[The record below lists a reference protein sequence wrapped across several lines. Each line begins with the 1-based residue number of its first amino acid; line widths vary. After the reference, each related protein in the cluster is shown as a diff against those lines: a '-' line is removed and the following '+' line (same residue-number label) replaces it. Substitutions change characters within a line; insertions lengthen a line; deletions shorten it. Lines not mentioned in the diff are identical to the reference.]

1 MLQKFKLFTMK
12 TKLFICTAFLFN
24 LFINLAY
31 AGQFDWARSV
41 LGAHRGF
48 YPYEMKVDSRGNTI
62 IGGSGNYCLACVAG
76 HITKFDS
83 LGNQKFYYVINGTS
97 SGNSVP
103 SVGVDDNSNIYF
115 VSNLY
120 SSGITFGPNTI
131 NNSAGYNWVLVKLD
145 STGQMLWFTGLQG
158 FYNNVKID
166 VDGTGNTFLT
176 TDDSL
181 YRYSTAGAIQWQ
193 VAINANKV
201 DVNGNQLVVANN
213 STLFRVS
220 KSNGSVLSSINIG
233 NHSSLTLASN
243 GDVFFTG
250 NMGSGKV
257 KSAVISWLNPQ
268 LTGVSIA
275 TYGNKLWTLSS
286 ASANSNDEDTV
297 MLIQSDTSGLYI
309 TSDTIFNAD
318 ANFIVSDNTGK
329 ILTTVDWSDPIKH
342 TNCKPWIIYASINLN
357 YSGYILGRFSAVN
370 KSNFNFIDPV
380 WTPNGIYTGNWVSRQ
395 CPGGN
400 SFPVKYE
407 YYNGVFNSGNII
419 FVELSD
425 SLGNFSV
432 PTVIGAVST
441 TNITGAITCQI
452 PANIKYSLGYK
463 MRLRTT
469 NPVLTSLQVSDPL
482 RISAPTG
489 VISTISGQTSFCFK
503 ADTLTTSVAVLP
515 GTCCYPNT
523 FEWYKNGVAIFN
535 SYNQWFVPSSSGT
548 YTCVYTDDG
557 GCSRQSSNQLNL
569 TVKALPNASVTP
581 SGQQE
586 VCSGDSLILS
596 VPLNPGY
603 TYQWYKSNTPLTSQ
617 LSNIYK
623 AKTTGNYKV
632 QVTGSNGCT
641 KTSSAVKVTQ
651 YKPVIQAFGPTTFCA
666 GGNVVLGATNGTT
679 TAWQWIRNNND
690 INGQNSQFFTATQAG
705 YYKIRGTAPSGCNAI
720 SNTIQVIVNCR
731 ESLAIEEQVTIYP
744 NPAHDELHV
753 SLGSDQPLKSVLILN
768 LQGKVVSQN
777 NSNTF
782 MSTMNIEAFSPGVYM
797 IVVENLNG
805 LKFYGKFV
813 KE

>member
-1 MLQKFKLFTMK
+1 MNKKLFLLAVFIYQ
-12 TKLFICTAFLFN
+12 LFTTSMI
-24 LFINLAY
+24 

-48 YPYEMKVDSRGNTI
+48 YPYEMKVDTRGNTI
-62 IGGSGNYCLACVAG
+62 IGGYGNYCLACVAG
-76 HITKFDS
+76 YISKFDS

-97 SGNSVP
+97 SGNIIP

-115 VSNLY
+115 VSNVY

-166 VDGTGNTFLT
+166 VDGAGNTFLT

-220 KSNGSVLSSINIG
+220 KSNGAVLSSINIG
-233 NHSSLTLASN
+233 SHSSLTLASN

-250 NMGSGKV
+250 NSGSGKV
-257 KSAVISWLNPQ
+257 KNTVVAWQNQ
-268 LTGVSIA
+268 LLKGVSIA
-275 TYGNKLWTLSS
+275 SYGNKLWTLAS
-286 ASANSNDEDTV
+286 ASLNSNDEDTA
-297 MLIQSDTSGLYI
+297 MLIQSDTSGLFI

-318 ANFIVSDNTGK
+318 AHFIVSDNSGK
-329 ILTTVDWSDPIKH
+329 IMTTVDWSDPIKP
-342 TNCKPWIIYASINLN
+342 TTCKPWIVYASINVN
-357 YSGYILGRFSAVN
+357 YNGYILGRFSSVN
-370 KSNFNFIDPV
+370 KANFNFVDPV
-380 WTPNGIYTGNWVSRQ
+380 WTPNGIYSGNWVSRQ

-407 YYNGVFNSGNII
+407 YYNGTFNSGNII

-425 SLGNFSV
+425 SLGNFGV
-432 PTVIGAVST
+432 TTVIGAIST

-452 PANIKYSLGYK
+452 PPNIKYSLGYK

-469 NPVLTSLQVSDPL
+469 SPVLTSLQESDPL

-489 VISTISGQTSFCFK
+489 TISTIQGTTTFCFK
-503 ADTLTTSVAVLP
+503 DDTLTTTTSVLS
-515 GTCCYPNT
+515 GSCCYLNSYQ
-523 FEWYKNGVAIFN
+523 WYKNGVAIFN
-535 SYNQWFVPSSSGT
+535 TNNQWYVPSSSGT

-569 TVKALPNASVTP
+569 TVKALPNTSVTP
-581 SGQQE
+581 NGQQE
-586 VCSGDSLILS
+586 VCSGDSLALS
-596 VPLNPGY
+596 VPFNPGY
-603 TYQWYKSNTPLTSQ
+603 TYQWFKANTALTSQ
-617 LSNIYK
+617 LSNVYQ

-632 QVTGSNGCT
+632 KVTGTNGCT
-641 KTSSAVKVTQ
+641 KTSLAVKVTQ
-651 YKPVIQAFGPTTFCA
+651 YKPVIQAFGPTAFCA

-690 INGQNSQFFTATQAG
+690 IIGQNNQFFTAAQAG
-705 YYKIRGTAPSGCNAI
+705 YYKLRGTAPSGCTAL
-720 SNTIQVIVNCR
+720 SNSIQVIVNCR
-731 ESLAIEEQVTIYP
+731 EGLEESDLLTLYP
-744 NPAHDELHV
+744 SPANDLLNI
-753 SLGSDQPLKSVLILN
+753 SFNGKASITSIQIFN
-768 LQGKVVSQN
+768 LQGQLVLDSHLEDQLTELDI
-777 NSNTF
+777 SEL
-782 MSTMNIEAFSPGVYM
+782 SSGAYL
-797 IVVENLNG
+797 IVVEDMGGNKTYDKF
-805 LKFYGKFV
+805 LKN
-813 KE
+813 